1 MTDNQEQDELRDAD
15 SKADETISL
24 GFTLGFVV
32 VIFSVAIFLE
42 KFFLEYYPFI
52 IPVLILIAV
61 SIYFIEKEIFSEEE
75 KFLRAGGFNRK
86 KSVLRFDRTIVN
98 IPSRGFINNYLN
110 PITSEHHPNLLIFI
124 WHVPETTGGGYTRVF
139 RFKSLKRNKFPKFII
154 KPERTLD
161 NLKDDIDYEESPE
174 FSKNFFLTAQG
185 DKDNENRVRELFQ
198 NRHLQDYLLSQLL
211 IKPLEGIF
219 KNKPKLISIESNGD
233 EIFYYWED
241 IRMWAEELPGVISEI
256 EKLHN
261 NFFDL

>member
-1 MTDNQEQDELRDAD
+1 MVN
-15 SKADETISL
+15 
-24 GFTLGFVV
+24 
-32 VIFSVAIFLE
+32 
-42 KFFLEYYPFI
+42 FFLEYYLLI
-52 IPVLILIAV
+52 IPVLIFTVCI
-61 SIYFIEKEIFSEEE
+61 FIDKKYFSEEE
-75 KFLRAGGFNRK
+75 KFLKAGGFNRK

-98 IPSRGFINNYLN
+98 IPSRGFINNYVN

-124 WHVPETTGGGYTRVF
+124 WHANRGGNAVSYTRVF

-185 DKDNENRVRELFQ
+185 DRDNENRVRELFQ
-198 NRHLQDYLLSQLL
+198 NRHLQDYLLSQG
-211 IKPLEGIF
+211 KPWIF

-233 EIFYYWED
+233 EIFYYWD
-241 IRMWAEELPGVISEI
+241 NIRMSVEEFPGVISEI

-261 NFFDL
+261 DFFDL

>member
-15 SKADETISL
+15 SKADDLLELGKILVFMGVVGYFISIL
-24 GFTLGFVV
+24 LDD
-32 VIFSVAIFLE
+32 
-42 KFFLEYYPFI
+42 FFLEYYPFI

-75 KFLRAGGFNRK
+75 KFLRAGGFKRK
-86 KSVLRFDRTIVN
+86 RSVLRFDRTIVN
-98 IPSRGFINNYLN
+98 IPSRGFVNNYVN

-124 WHVPETTGGGYTRVF
+124 WHANRGGNAVSYTRVF

-161 NLKDDIDYEESPE
+161 KLKDDIDYEESPE

-198 NRHLQDYLLSQLL
+198 NRHLQDCLLAQG
-211 IKPLEGIF
+211 KPWIF

-233 EIFYYWED
+233 EIFYYWDD
-241 IRMWAEELPGVISEI
+241 IRMSVEEFPGVISEI

>member
-15 SKADETISL
+15 SKADDLLALGKILVFMGVVGYFISIL
-24 GFTLGFVV
+24 LDD
-32 VIFSVAIFLE
+32 
-42 KFFLEYYPFI
+42 FFLEYYPFI

-61 SIYFIEKEIFSEEE
+61 SIYFIEKKTFSEEE

-86 KSVLRFDRTIVN
+86 KSVLSFDRTIVN
-98 IPSRGFINNYLN
+98 IPSRGFINNYVN

-124 WHVPETTGGGYTRVF
+124 WHANRGGNAVSYTRVF

-161 NLKDDIDYEESPE
+161 KLKDDIDYEESPE

-198 NRHLQDYLLSQLL
+198 NRHLQDCLLSQG
-211 IKPLEGIF
+211 KPWIL

-233 EIFYYWED
+233 EIFYYWHD
-241 IRMWAEELPGVISEI
+241 IRMSVEEFPGVISEI

-261 NFFDL
+261 DFFDL

>member
-15 SKADETISL
+15 SKADDLLALGKILVFMGVVGYFIS
-24 GFTLGFVV
+24 
-32 VIFSVAIFLE
+32 IFLDD
-42 KFFLEYYPFI
+42 FFLEYYPFI

-61 SIYFIEKEIFSEEE
+61 SIYFIEKETFSEEE

-98 IPSRGFINNYLN
+98 IPSRGFINNYVN

-124 WHVPETTGGGYTRVF
+124 WHANRGGNAASYTRVF

-161 NLKDDIDYEESPE
+161 KLKDDIDYEESPE

-198 NRHLQDYLLSQLL
+198 NRHLQDCLLSQG
-211 IKPLEGIF
+211 KPWIF
-219 KNKPKLISIESNGD
+219 ENKPKLISIESNGD
-233 EIFYYWED
+233 EIFYYWD
-241 IRMWAEELPGVISEI
+241 DFRMSVEEFPEVISEI

-261 NFFDL
+261 DFFDL

>member
-1 MTDNQEQDELRDAD
+1 MVD
-15 SKADETISL
+15 
-24 GFTLGFVV
+24 
-32 VIFSVAIFLE
+32 
-42 KFFLEYYPFI
+42 FFLEYYLLI
-52 IPVLILIAV
+52 IPVLI
-61 SIYFIEKEIFSEEE
+61 FIVCIFIDKKDFLEEE

-98 IPSRGFINNYLN
+98 IPSRGFVNNYVN

-124 WHVPETTGGGYTRVF
+124 WHANRGGNAVSYTRVF

-154 KPERTLD
+154 KPERTLE

-198 NRHLQDYLLSQLL
+198 NRHLQDCLLSQG
-211 IKPLEGIF
+211 KPWIF

-241 IRMWAEELPGVISEI
+241 IRMCAEELPGVISEI

>member
-15 SKADETISL
+15 SKADDLLGLGIILGLVGVVVFLASISL
-24 GFTLGFVV
+24 DD
-32 VIFSVAIFLE
+32 
-42 KFFLEYYPFI
+42 FFLEYYPFI

-98 IPSRGFINNYLN
+98 IPSRGFINNYVN
-110 PITSEHHPNLLIFI
+110 PITSEHHPNLLIFR
-124 WHVPETTGGGYTRVF
+124 WHVPRGNSASNTRVF

-161 NLKDDIDYEESPE
+161 KLKDDIDYEESPE

-198 NRHLQDYLLSQLL
+198 NRHLQDYLLSQG
-211 IKPLEGIF
+211 KPWIF

-233 EIFYYWED
+233 EIFYYWDD
-241 IRMWAEELPGVISEI
+241 ILISVEEFPEVISEI

-261 NFFDL
+261 DFFDL

>member
-52 IPVLILIAV
+52 IPVLILIVV
-61 SIYFIEKEIFSEEE
+61 SGYFLDKKIFSEEE

-124 WHVPETTGGGYTRVF
+124 WHVPGTTSGGYTRVF

-198 NRHLQDYLLSQLL
+198 NRHLQDYLLSQG
-211 IKPLEGIF
+211 KPWIF

-241 IRMWAEELPGVISEI
+241 ILISVEEFPEAISEI